1 MKSKCVFCLLLI
13 AASLAA
19 VEKQTGTA
27 HFYRYKQFEGSALKP
42 SVYCDGIELA
52 RIENGRYF
60 QIEIPSGE
68 HTFYA
73 NDKQAGAVVKV
84 EAGKDYYF
92 RVDLQTGFW
101 KGHYRLNVV
110 APEQGEYDLRK
121 LKPLDSNKVVHAS
134 VPDTAAAN

>member
-1 MKSKCVFCLLLI
+1 MPLAWQRWRNKLVLPTSIVTS
-13 AASLAA
+13 SLRA
-19 VEKQTGTA
+19 Q
-27 HFYRYKQFEGSALKP
+27 RSKP